1 VTVAKKAKGGAK
13 GSGASSGGQVRRVE
27 AALDPVTSGLALA
40 AVIAGPSLWSLY
52 SVGNIDLTTALL
64 HGGLVALGCGVG
76 ISGINQLI
84 ADYRVRA
91 DRERRIRQMM
101 DTLEGVVHEGLPI
114 QPDPAAHPATHPAA
128 LPAIHPAA
136 LPATHPQPPPRPHPP
151 AGERN

>member
-1 VTVAKKAKGGAK
+1 VAKKAKGGSKAG
-13 GSGASSGGQVRRVE
+13 GSGGGPARRVE
-27 AALDPVTSGLALA
+27 SALDPVTSGFLLA

-64 HGGLVALGCGVG
+64 HGGLVALGCALG

-84 ADYRVRA
+84 ADYRVQT

-114 QPDPAAHPATHPAA
+114 QPIQPDQPNHAAP
-128 LPAIHPAA
+128 
-136 LPATHPQPPPRPHPP
+136 PQRRP
-151 AGERN
+151 GERRKP